1 MKKVTVVYVLSL
13 LLFVIAMYCL
23 QLGTGRGG
31 LIGGVITA
39 VGLGLNAGS
48 FFSKKAN

>member
-1 MKKVTVVYVLSL
+1 MKRVTVIYVLSL
-13 LLFVIAMYCL
+13 LVFAIAFYCI

-31 LIGGVITA
+31 LIAGILTV

-48 FFSKKAN
+48 FFSKK

>member
-13 LLFVIAMYCL
+13 LLFAIAFYCL

-31 LIGGVITA
+31 LIGGMITA
-39 VGLGLNAGS
+39 VGLSLNAGS
-48 FFSKKAN
+48 FFAKKEN